1 MIEDKLLIY
10 RFKRG
15 SGEALEQIYLKYK
28 NYLLKL
34 AVVLCGDVNLA
45 EDIVQDVFVN
55 FAQSADRIRQSGSLK
70 SFLATCV
77 LNRFRNNLRDEKTR
91 RTSGLDKAGCLC
103 CNAHRPAKWAIIS
116 EQLELLRSA
125 MAKLPENQ
133 REVVALYMQ
142 GDLTFRQIAKLQNV
156 SINTIQ
162 GRYRYGIEKLR
173 SMLNGEA
180 EK

>member
-1 MIEDKLLIY
+1 MIEDRLLIY

-34 AVVLCGDVNLA
+34 AVVLSGDVNLA

-55 FAQSADRIRQSGSLK
+55 FAQSAGTIRQSGSLK
-70 SFLATCV
+70 SFLVTCV
-77 LNRFRNNLRDEKTR
+77 VNRFRNKLRDEKR
-91 RTSGLDKAGCLC
+91 RLACGLENAEGLC
-103 CNAHRPAKWAIIS
+103 CEGRRPAKWAVIS

-125 MAKLPENQ
+125 MAELPENQ

-142 GDLTFRQIAKLQNV
+142 GDLKFRQIAKLQNA

-173 SMLNGEA
+173 SELNGEV